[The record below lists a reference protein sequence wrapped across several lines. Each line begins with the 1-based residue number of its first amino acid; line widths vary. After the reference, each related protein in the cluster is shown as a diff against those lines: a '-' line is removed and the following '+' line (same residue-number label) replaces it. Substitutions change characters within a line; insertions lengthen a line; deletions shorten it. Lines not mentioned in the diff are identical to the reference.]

1 MSLFEFWS
9 RLPEGETVHPDDRAV
24 LEGGPHGF
32 HFDLPPAAVL
42 GPLRTAPVILC
53 YGNPGH
59 EQHNAELVR
68 EPSRNAQL
76 ARQIEGVDPYPVW
89 MPGWGEALAA
99 RCRQMGLGARGAR
112 EHRGNLQCRAVC
124 LGAPRCGRD
133 CDRAR
138 LPSAAVARAY
148 LHEVLVPRARKE
160 EIFLVVVRSH
170 VLWGAVELEDS
181 RTCKFSRRLA
191 VEGKLGVLGAEIRG
205 WLDRRVVAG
214 HPWRQ

>member
-1 MSLFEFWS
+1 MAIFNVVPYASE
-9 RLPEGETVHPDDRAV
+9 RL
-24 LEGGPHGF
+24 
-32 HFDLPPAAVL
+32 
-42 GPLRTAPVILC
+42 
-53 YGNPGH
+53 
-59 EQHNAELVR
+59 
-68 EPSRNAQL
+68 
-76 ARQIEGVDPYPVW
+76 GVD
-89 MPGWGEALAA
+89 ETAIA
-99 RCRQMGLGARGAR
+99 R
-112 EHRGNLQCRAVC
+112 
-124 LGAPRCGRD
+124 
-133 CDRAR
+133 R